1 MKRVL
6 VLSACVVLLFT
17 TLQYG
22 QPLTHEKILYHSEAG
37 VRWTQCVFGP
47 DGVLWVIWVPG
58 NTNAQ
63 SGGPIW
69 VLSYDG
75 NTVSMPA
82 NLTNISTI
90 KANRPHI
97 SVSPKGQILASWGVV
112 GTKSVYMRIR
122 DHKTKT
128 WGEIIP
134 VAEGYGGDEPCAQM
148 DKNGNIHVF
157 FSDESGG
164 QIFVRSRINGVWENV
179 VKLSQGR
186 GKQGSLAVGSDGRA
200 HAVWIEKGASG
211 LYENVYTNR
220 TATTSWYTREGL
232 PGESGASNHPWIAV
246 GPNNKAIVAWQDIS
260 HPDLENGSEI
270 RVLELGSTWETVISF
285 MMQHF
290 PRVIVDRHNKIHVA
304 CQTGGGDFGSGLRY
318 TNNVKGTWMNP
329 QQLLAS
335 MPKVPGLSAD
345 PAGNVAATMS
355 SWTTTGNHTGSDIK
369 VWSLNPIKKIPVLEA
384 DFTYAPTT
392 GYFPLPVKFTATKAF
407 GVDGKEVGY
416 DWDFGDGGTGSGRI
430 ANHTFQTGG
439 TFDVTL
445 TISDDADRSDSL
457 TKSIAIN
464 YTPLPAAQ
472 FTFSPTTGYPP
483 LPVNF
488 AATEALG
495 ADGKEVKYGW
505 DFGDGGTGSGRT
517 TVHTYLTAGTFDV
530 TLTITDN
537 INRTNSLTKSI
548 LVLKTNPLV
557 PVGLSA
563 TITLSQ
569 FWKNPEITF
578 NLFWATNPDNIPE
591 HIEAYA
597 IYMKEDSG
605 DYIRL
610 LTLSPSTLS
619 VSFKF
624 TDMTKKRSFAISS
637 LGYGGTESTWGY
649 FK

>member
-1 MKRVL
+1 MKRFL
-6 VLSACVVLLFT
+6 LSACAILVLT
-17 TLQYG
+17 TLQFG
-22 QPLTHEKILYHSEAG
+22 QTLSHEKILFHSEAG
-37 VRWTQCVFGP
+37 VRWTQCALGP

-58 NTNAQ
+58 STNDN

-69 VLSYDG
+69 LLSYDG
-75 NTVSMPA
+75 VTVSTPF
-82 NLTNISTI
+82 NVTNSSSV

-97 SVSPKGQILASWGVV
+97 SVSPKGHVLASWGVV
-112 GTKSVYMRIR
+112 GTKSTFLRIR
-122 DHKTKT
+122 DAKTKT
-128 WGEIIP
+128 WGETE
-134 VAEGYGGDEPCAQM
+134 VVSQSDGGNEPCAVM
-148 DKNGNIHVF
+148 DKKGNIHVF
-157 FSDESGG
+157 FSDEKGG
-164 QIFVRSRINGVWENV
+164 RVFARSKIDGTWENT
-179 VKLSQGR
+179 VKLSESY
-186 GKQGSLAVGSDGRA
+186 GKQGSLAVGPNGTV
-200 HAVWIEKGASG
+200 HAVWIEKNASG
-211 LYENVYTNR
+211 NYANFYTNR
-220 TATTSWYTREGL
+220 TPTTSWYTREGL
-232 PGESGASNHPWIAV
+232 SGLSGSSNHPWVAV
-246 GPNNKAIVAWQDIS
+246 GPNNEAVVAWQDITY
-260 HPDLENGSEI
+260 PALENGSEI
-270 RVLELGSTWETVISF
+270 RVITLGSTWETVISF

-290 PRVIVDRHNKIHVA
+290 PRVVVDKNNKIHVA

-335 MPKVPGLSAD
+335 MTKVPGLATAPD
-345 PAGNVAATMS
+345 GNVAATMS
-355 SWTTTGNHTGSDIK
+355 SWTTAGGKTGTDIK
-369 VWSLNPIKKIPVLEA
+369 AWSLYPIKKVPFLEA

-416 DWDFGDGGTGSGRI
+416 DWDFGDGVTGSGRI
-430 ANHTFQTGG
+430 ANHTFHTEG

-445 TISDDADRSDSL
+445 TITDDAGRSDSV
-457 TKSIAIN
+457 TKSIAVN

-488 AATEALG
+488 AAVRALG
-495 ADGKEVKYGW
+495 ADGKEVGYGW
-505 DFGDGGTGSGRT
+505 AFGDGGTGSGRD

-537 INRTNSLTKSI
+537 INRTNSLTESI

-563 TITLSQ
+563 TIALSQ

-597 IYMKEDSG
+597 IYMKEDGG
-605 DYIRL
+605 DYVRL

-649 FK
+649 FQ